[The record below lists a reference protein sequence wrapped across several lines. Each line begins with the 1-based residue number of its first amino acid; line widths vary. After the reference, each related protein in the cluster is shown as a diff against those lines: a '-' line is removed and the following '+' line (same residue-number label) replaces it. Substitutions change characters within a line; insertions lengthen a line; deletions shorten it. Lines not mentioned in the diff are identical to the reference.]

1 MESVNCVGNFLY
13 SNMKK
18 DYIGWMLSA
27 ACFIAGFNV
36 LAQSGAKVISAAS
49 TSWKG
54 FEKQE
59 FKFENRDAWFVK
71 PKQPLPGNPWVWRAH
86 FPTWHTEMD
95 SILLTRGFHIAYVNT
110 NDMFAHP
117 KAMQVWDDFYDY
129 LVNEKQFAPKVA
141 LEGVS
146 RGGLYVYGWAKRNPD
161 KVSCIYAEAPV
172 CDPKSWPGGMGKGP
186 GSEKDW
192 ALWQKLFGINEEQ
205 AKDFKDIPLNDLNG
219 LASFKVPILHVLGL
233 QDKLVPPAENSDLL
247 VQNYLKLGGPIS
259 VYPMTRGEQ
268 TLEGHHFPI
277 EHPEF
282 FANFIYGNSV
292 PVAKPLLHSPY
303 IEVNQGLANAYEK
316 FKTTK
321 KGTVAFLGG
330 SITHNPGW
338 RDKTSQYLKE
348 HFPDTEFT
356 FITAGIPSLG
366 STPHAFRF
374 TRDVLEKGTP
384 DLLFLEAAV
393 NDRGNGFSEKAQI
406 RALEGILRQMHLKNP
421 KANVVLM
428 AFAEPAKN
436 VDYDAGK
443 EPVEVA
449 VHQRIAKYY
458 GASYINL
465 AREVYDRIKAG
476 EFSWKYDFKD
486 LHPSAYGQ
494 EVYFQ
499 TIKELLKPTP
509 EKTGATIKLP
519 APIDKFSYE
528 KAGYHS
534 IEEAKKLK
542 GFKLDPEWKPVSK
555 VSTRAGFVNVPML
568 VTENANSSFE
578 FDFKGRGVGI
588 AIISGPDAGKISYS
602 IDGEKVQTLDLF
614 TRWSTQLHLPWYLML
629 NDELSSGK
637 HTLKLNVISDK
648 NEESV
653 GNACRVVYFLVNE

>member
-1 MESVNCVGNFLY
+1 MTTN
-13 SNMKK
+13 
-18 DYIGWMLSA
+18 YIKWLFSA
-27 ACFIAGFNV
+27 LFILGGFNV
-36 LAQSGAKVISAAS
+36 QAQADQKVITGAI
-49 TSWKG
+49 TNWKG

-59 FKFENRDAWFVK
+59 FKFENRDAWYVK
-71 PKQPLPGNPWVWRAH
+71 PKQALPGNPWVWRAH
-86 FPTWHTEMD
+86 FPTWHTEID
-95 SILLTRGFHIAYVNT
+95 SILLTRGFHVVYVNT

-129 LVNEKQFAPKVA
+129 LVQEKQFAPKVA

-172 CDPKSWPGGMGKGP
+172 CDPKSWPGGKGKGP

-192 ALWQKLFGINEEQ
+192 ALWQQLFGLNKKEAES
-205 AKDFKDIPLNDLNG
+205 FTDIPLNDLAG
-219 LASFKVPILHVLGL
+219 LASFKVPVLHVLGL

-268 TLEGHHFPI
+268 ALEGHHFPI

-282 FANFIYGNSV
+282 FANFIYENSI
-292 PVAKPLLHSPY
+292 PVAKPLSHAPY
-303 IEVNQGLANAYEK
+303 IEVNQGLGNAYKK
-316 FKTTK
+316 FKITK

-338 RDKTSQYLKE
+338 RNKTSQYLQE

-356 FITAGIPSLG
+356 FIAAGIPSLG

-374 TRDVLEKGTP
+374 ERDVLAKGIP
-384 DLLFLEAAV
+384 DLLFIEAAV

-406 RALEGILRQMHLKNP
+406 RALEGILRQMYTKNP
-421 KANVVLM
+421 KVNVVMM
-428 AFAEPAKN
+428 AFSEPAKN
-436 VDYDAGK
+436 ADYDTGK

-449 VHQRIAKYY
+449 VHQKLAKYY

-476 EFSWKYDFKD
+476 EFTWEYDFKD
-486 LHPSAYGQ
+486 LHPSPYGQ

-499 TIKELLKPTP
+499 TIKELLKLTP
-509 EKTGATIKLP
+509 NSADNTLKSP
-519 APIDKFSYE
+519 ASIDKFSYE
-528 KAGYHS
+528 KAIYHPV
-534 IEEAKKLK
+534 EEAKKLN
-542 GFKLDPEWKPVSK
+542 GFKINPSWKPADK
-555 VSTRAGFVNVPML
+555 VSTREGFVNVPML
-568 VTENANSSFE
+568 VGESANSSFE
-578 FDFKGRGVGI
+578 FDFKGRAVGI

-602 IDGEKVQTLDLF
+602 IDGKKAQTLDLF
-614 TRWSTQLHLPWYLML
+614 TQWSTQLHLPWYLML

-637 HTLKLNVISDK
+637 HSLKLNIAADK
-648 NEESV
+648 NKKSI
-653 GNACRVVYFLVNE
+653 GNALRVVYFLVNE